1 MKNRLS
7 DLRNHLFETIEGL
20 KDNSMPVDRAR
31 AISDAA
37 GKIIDSG
44 KMELEF
50 VKFVGDREASKFF
63 DTPAQHDAATIRVV
77 VSRSHCHFYR
87 MAIEPSSTQKGKCAG
102 AGARPWSSA
111 LDTIHGYHHCI
122 GSSPRICL

>member
-20 KDNSMPVDRAR
+20 KDNTIPVDRAR

-44 KMELEF
+44 KMEIEL

-63 DTPAQHDAATIRVV
+63 DTPLL
-77 VSRSHCHFYR
+77 
-87 MAIEPSSTQKGKCAG
+87 
-102 AGARPWSSA
+102 A
-111 LDTIHGYHHCI
+111 LPGNTT
-122 GSSPRICL
+122 PRQLA